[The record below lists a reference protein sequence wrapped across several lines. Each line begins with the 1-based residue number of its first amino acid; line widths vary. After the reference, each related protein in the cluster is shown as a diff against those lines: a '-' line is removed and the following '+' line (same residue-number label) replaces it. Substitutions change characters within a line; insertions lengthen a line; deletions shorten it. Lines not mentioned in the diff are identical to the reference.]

1 MPPRDAKLS
10 RRGIELR
17 DKLSLAMDEGFHATC
32 QAISCYRKA
41 SFCLFYSGNS
51 SQNSNKKSGYNSVS
65 QIWWPCYAILR
76 IVCWRLVITNW
87 CMMLTCLRR
96 TYYIKG
102 QDGLCFFPSWQMI
115 SSKGRPFSFFSAEN
129 RFPEDS
135 SIKICHLH
143 LRIDSQNKKT
153 LNPTRNLFYVKF
165 EPLKSSSSKSNGIFF
180 KAVKIESASKAPFS
194 LCDFTESTVRP

>member
-1 MPPRDAKLS
+1 MPPRDAKVS

-41 SFCLFYSGNS
+41 SFCLLFWKFITK
-51 SQNSNKKSGYNSVS
+51 QNLI
-65 QIWWPCYAILR
+65 QFCILRMTLCYVIRVR
-76 IVCWRLVITNW
+76 IVCWKLVITNW

-96 TYYIKG
+96 THYTKG

-115 SSKGRPFSFFSAEN
+115 SSKKVDLFLFFSAEN

-153 LNPTRNLFYVKF
+153 LNPARNLFYVKF
-165 EPLKSSSSKSNGIFF
+165 EPLKSSSSK
-180 KAVKIESASKAPFS
+180 VKW
-194 LCDFTESTVRP
+194 DFLQGRKGRVDF

>member
-1 MPPRDAKLS
+1 MWEKALGNHLYLS
-10 RRGIELR
+10 TLIISFSLYAPSWRKTFELRGIELR

-65 QIWWPCYAILR
+65 QIWPCYAILR

-96 TYYIKG
+96 TRYTKG

-115 SSKGRPFSFFSAEN
+115 SSKGRPFFFCGK
-129 RFPEDS
+129 
-135 SIKICHLH
+135 SISGGQLYKDLSPSPSHW
-143 LRIDSQNKKT
+143 QPK
-153 LNPTRNLFYVKF
+153 
-165 EPLKSSSSKSNGIFF
+165 
-180 KAVKIESASKAPFS
+180 
-194 LCDFTESTVRP
+194 